1 MKNNGNE
8 LVQVCFYFS
17 KLNLIK
23 KIINDFEIG
32 HPIVLGSNVAPM
44 SERIL
49 TKQDI
54 LKQILMEQL
63 GRSKTMEMK

>member
-1 MKNNGNE
+1 M
-8 LVQVCFYFS
+8 
-17 KLNLIK
+17 
-23 KIINDFEIG
+23 G
-32 HPIVLGSNVAPM
+32 HPIVLGYNVAPM
-44 SERIL
+44 LDCVL